1 VLAAL
6 FLSGYFLFSED
17 EIRFISIGMIVFL
30 GIFIA
35 VAGAIFYCKSK
46 KHGKNEVGAKQ
57 AELVNFYT
65 ITAIPALLLSIK
77 LTSLAIDGAMKLISA
92 MIYF

>member
-1 VLAAL
+1 LAAL

-17 EIRFISIGMIVFL
+17 EIRFISIGTIVFL

-35 VAGAIFYCKSK
+35 AAGAIFYCKSK

-57 AELVNFYT
+57 AELANCFT
-65 ITAIPALLLSIK
+65 ITAIPMILFGIK
-77 LTSLAIDGAMKLISA
+77 LASLAIDGAIKLINA
-92 MIYF
+92 IV